1 MPANNAFIKVIASA
15 LTRPIDEAANI
26 VAIFEKPIFAPGGI
40 KATVGISPS
49 RYESVNATADSTP
62 NNAIL

>member
-1 MPANNAFIKVIASA
+1 M
-15 LTRPIDEAANI
+15 

-49 RYESVNATADSTP
+49 RYESVSATADSTP